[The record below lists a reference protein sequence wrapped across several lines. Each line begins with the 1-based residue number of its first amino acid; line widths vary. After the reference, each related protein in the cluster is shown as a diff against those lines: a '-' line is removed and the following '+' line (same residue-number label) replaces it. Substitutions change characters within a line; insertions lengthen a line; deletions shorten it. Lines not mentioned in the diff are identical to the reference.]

1 MDSKKKK
8 TAAIVTGELQQ
19 VSSRHIAVSLEIFP
33 VTEPHAGAVPALQYS
48 DGPALRVCLHCRQQG
63 PVPLFELCRDPETIA
78 FPLFLCVRL
87 VDPQL
92 SLL

>member
-1 MDSKKKK
+1 
-8 TAAIVTGELQQ
+8 
-19 VSSRHIAVSLEIFP
+19 
-33 VTEPHAGAVPALQYS
+33 VPALQYS

-92 SLL
+92 LLL